1 MKKVVKHTLL
11 AMLAFIAAAA
21 VIFTALMLIF
31 YWFPLYGIPG
41 KAAIKE
47 SDFNSYEPY
56 IIVREVHY
64 SGGIWVQAGDEN
76 GYFAE
81 EDYIDI
87 DLANRSILPSMFMYD
102 EDYVNQFLCKVEY
115 RGKVENDMLGQEVDS
130 YEVVEWYPI
139 YPVKR
144 DMLFFHWLSPKSY
157 LSKYEIEENSY

>member
-11 AMLAFIAAAA
+11 AMLALIAAAA
-21 VIFTALMLIF
+21 VIFIVLMLIF

-47 SDFNSYEPY
+47 SDFNAYEPY
-56 IIVREVHY
+56 IIVQEVHY

-87 DLANRSILPSMFMYD
+87 DLTNGSILPSMFMYD
-102 EDYVNQFLCKVEY
+102 PDYVNKFLCKVEY

-144 DMLFFHWLSPKSY
+144 DMLFFHWLSPKGY